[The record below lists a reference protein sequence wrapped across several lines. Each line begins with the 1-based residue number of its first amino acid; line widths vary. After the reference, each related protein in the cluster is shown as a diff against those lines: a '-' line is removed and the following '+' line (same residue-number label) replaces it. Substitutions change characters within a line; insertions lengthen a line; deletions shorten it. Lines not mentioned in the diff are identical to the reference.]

1 MWLYDIFMA
10 HNITQFR
17 TQSQRLGVKDSI
29 NTRFVEESRTDNA
42 VKAKMAALDL
52 NYPTRLYNPF
62 LRLKGMAVLNISH
75 CSMLPLL
82 TRHLARFIRV

>member
-1 MWLYDIFMA
+1 MRLYDIFME

-17 TQSQRLGVKDSI
+17 TQSQILGVKDSI
-29 NTRFVEESRTDNA
+29 NTRFVEESRGDNA

-62 LRLKGMAVLNISH
+62 LRLEGLADWIISH
-75 CSMLPLL
+75 CSVLALL
-82 TRHLARFIRV
+82 TWRFA